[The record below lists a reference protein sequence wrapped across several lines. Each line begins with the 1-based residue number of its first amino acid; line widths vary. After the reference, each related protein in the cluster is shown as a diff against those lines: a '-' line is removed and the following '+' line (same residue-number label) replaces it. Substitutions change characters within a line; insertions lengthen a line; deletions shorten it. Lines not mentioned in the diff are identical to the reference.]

1 MVETAGGWDPM
12 SKNASP
18 GNGRR
23 NGSTA
28 EHDALKG
35 RRAAFLERFG
45 PLLAQVEAAKQTDLY
60 PFYASADPNGR
71 TGAPP
76 TLVLVANDYLGLSTD
91 PRVREAATR
100 AIAEFG
106 TSRCSSPLA
115 GGYSSLH
122 RSLEERLA
130 RFLQQEAAA
139 IFASGYQANVGI
151 ISALVGRGDL
161 VLTDLFNHASIV
173 DGARLSG
180 AEVRFFQH
188 NSPSHLE
195 TVLEREAKGR
205 RVLVVV
211 EGVYSADGDIV
222 RLPELCRVAHERGAL
237 VMLDEAHSLGV
248 LGAGGRGAAEH
259 FGLLGEV
266 DVFMGTMSKSL
277 ASVGGFVA
285 ADRVLVDAIAHSARS
300 LIFSAALPPAG
311 AAAALAALEI
321 LDAEPERRER
331 LWRNCQIML
340 DGLNAR
346 GFDTMG
352 SETPVIPIRVGD
364 PARTIEFT
372 AQLRR
377 RGIFVC
383 PAIPPMVQSHLSRV
397 RGHVTAGHDPAAL
410 EQALPVFEEVARSLD
425 IVRERPGASSS
436 GSPSGGGRTSAGRSA
451 AGAASARPGQ

>member
-1 MVETAGGWDPM
+1 M
-12 SKNASP
+12 SKNANA
-18 GNGRR
+18 GNGHR
-23 NGSTA
+23 NGSAGERETLK
-28 EHDALKG
+28 AL
-35 RRAAFLERFG
+35 RAGFLECFA
-45 PLLAQVEAAKQTDLY
+45 PLLAQVEAARQTDVY
-60 PFYASADPNGR
+60 PFYASADPSAR
-71 TGAPP
+71 AGASP
-76 TLVLVANDYLGLSTD
+76 TLVLVANDYLGLSSD

-115 GGYSSLH
+115 GGYSLLH
-122 RSLEERLA
+122 RRLEERLA

-139 IFASGYQANVGI
+139 VFASGYQANVGI

-180 AEVRFFQH
+180 ADVRFFQH

-195 TVLEREAKGR
+195 TVLDREAKGR

-248 LGAGGRGAAEH
+248 LGEGGRGAAEH

-266 DVFMGTMSKSL
+266 DVIMGTMSKSL

-285 ADRVLVDAIAHSARS
+285 ADRALVDAVAHRARA

-311 AAAALAALEI
+311 AAAAFAALEI
-321 LDAEPERRER
+321 LDSEPERRER

-340 DGLNAR
+340 DGLSAR

-372 AQLRR
+372 TELRR

-397 RGHVTAGHDPAAL
+397 RGHVTASHDPVAL
-410 EQALPVFEEVARSLD
+410 QGALPVMEEVARALG
-425 IVRERPGASSS
+425 IVCEGRGADS
-436 GSPSGGGRTSAGRSA
+436 RRRSAGGPVPDRPTAGEPAARSA
-451 AGAASARPGQ
+451 Q

>member
-1 MVETAGGWDPM
+1 M
-12 SKNASP
+12 SKNATP
-18 GNGRR
+18 ANGRR
-23 NGSTA
+23 NGSTPA
-28 EHDALKG
+28 HDELKG
-35 RRAAFLERFG
+35 LRAAFLARFE
-45 PLLAQVEAAKQTDLY
+45 PLLAQVEAARQTDLY
-60 PFYASADPNGR
+60 PFYASADPKGR
-71 TGAPP
+71 AGTSPS
-76 TLVLVANDYLGLSTD
+76 VILVANDYLGLSGD
-91 PRVREAATR
+91 SRVREAAAR

-122 RSLEERLA
+122 HALEERLA

-195 TVLEREAKGR
+195 TVLEREAQGR
-205 RVLVVV
+205 RALVIV

-222 RLPELCRVAHERGAL
+222 RLPEICRIAHAHGAL
-237 VMLDEAHSLGV
+237 VMVDEAHSLGV

-259 FGLLGEV
+259 FGLLADV
-266 DVFMGTMSKSL
+266 DVIMGTMSKSL
-277 ASVGGFVA
+277 ASVGGFMA
-285 ADRVLVDAIAHSARS
+285 ADRALVDAVAHSARS

-311 AAAALAALEI
+311 AAAALTALEI
-321 LDAEPERRER
+321 LDAEPARRER

-340 DGLNAR
+340 HGLNSR

-372 AQLRR
+372 AELRR
-377 RGIFVC
+377 HGIFVC

-410 EQALPVFEEVARSLD
+410 EQALPVIEQVARSVGVLAG
-425 IVRERPGASSS
+425 RPGADS
-436 GSPSGGGRTSAGRSA
+436 GKPSGGRSSAGRSA
-451 AGAASARPGQ
+451 AGEATARPA